1 MSQHRLLTDDLNAF
15 ASLDVHV
22 PGAPDGP
29 LSGLTFAAKDIFD
42 VAGHVTGGGNPD
54 WQRTHGPAE
63 LTAPTV
69 QALLDAGATLVG
81 KTHTD
86 ELTRG
91 IMGTNPHYGTP
102 VQIPPLPDGFRE
114 DRQAARRPRS
124 RAGW

>member
-1 MSQHRLLTDDLNAF
+1 MGQHGVLTDDLNAF
-15 ASLDVHV
+15 ANLDVHV

-29 LSGLTFAAKDIFD
+29 LSGMTFAAKDIFD
-42 VAGHVTGGGNPD
+42 VADHVTGGGNPD

-63 LTAPTV
+63 STAPAV

-91 IMGTNPHYGTP
+91 ILGRNPALRHAS
-102 VQIPPLPDGFRE
+102 E
-114 DRQAARRPRS
+114 PRGPGS
-124 RAGW
+124 SSGRIV